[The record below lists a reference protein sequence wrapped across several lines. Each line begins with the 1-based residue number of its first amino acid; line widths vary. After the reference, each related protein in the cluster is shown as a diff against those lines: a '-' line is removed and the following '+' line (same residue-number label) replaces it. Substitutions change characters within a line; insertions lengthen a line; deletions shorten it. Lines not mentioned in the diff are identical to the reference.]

1 MGDGGGHT
9 RFASARRRKIRF
21 NCVQIWMG
29 TMRHQQPI
37 QAVGIMIKRRDAVP
51 GSEKRCNHRTSNAA
65 SSASNKDNTGCCSIH
80 GILSC

>member
-29 TMRHQQPI
+29 TMRHQQRL
-37 QAVGIMIKRRDAVP
+37 QALGIMIKRSNAVP
-51 GSEKRCNHRTSNAA
+51 GSKERGDHGASNAA
-65 SSASNKDNTGCCSIH
+65 CGASN
-80 GILSC
+80 